1 MRQFRVG
8 RVADIPLRMD
18 VSVVVV
24 SATIAAIVAIL
35 AGDWAEILNL
45 SAGTDLD
52 SERLGTGM
60 VPWLLGVVTA
70 VLLLA
75 SLLGHELGHCLAARR
90 YGLAVESITFW
101 LFGGAARIQTTPA
114 TWRQE
119 AAISLAGPVASLLS
133 GLAATVAFLALAPG
147 GTTLADSFLFVLGYL
162 VVMNLGLAAL
172 NMIPVVPVDGGQAIR
187 AVLSRS
193 RPYSAATKLTAAISV
208 GLAGT
213 LALAGIALSL
223 YALVWLALF
232 LIAGAL
238 VGMR

>member
-24 SATIAAIVAIL
+24 SAAIAAMVAVL

-45 SAGTDLD
+45 SVGTDLD
-52 SERLGTGM
+52 SERLGAGV

-75 SLLGHELGHCLAARR
+75 SVLGHELGHCLAARR
-90 YGLAVESITFW
+90 YGLPVESITFW
-101 LFGGAARIQTTPA
+101 LFGGAARIQTAPA

-119 AAISLAGPVASLLS
+119 AAISLAGPAASLCS
-133 GLAATVAFLALAPG
+133 GLAAAVAFLALAPG
-147 GTTLADSFLFVLGYL
+147 GTALADSVLFVLGYL
-162 VVMNLGLAAL
+162 VMMNLGLAVL
-172 NMIPVVPVDGGQAIR
+172 NMVPVVPVDGGQAIR

-193 RPYSAATKLTAAISV
+193 RSYSAATKLTAAVGV

-213 LALAGIALSL
+213 LAVAGIVLSL

-232 LIAGAL
+232 IVAGAL
-238 VGMR
+238 VGSR

>member
-1 MRQFRVG
+1 
-8 RVADIPLRMD
+8 
-18 VSVVVV
+18 
-24 SATIAAIVAIL
+24 
-35 AGDWAEILNL
+35 
-45 SAGTDLD
+45 
-52 SERLGTGM
+52 
-60 VPWLLGVVTA
+60 
-70 VLLLA
+70 
-75 SLLGHELGHCLAARR
+75 
-90 YGLAVESITFW
+90 
-101 LFGGAARIQTTPA
+101 
-114 TWRQE
+114 
-119 AAISLAGPVASLLS
+119 
-133 GLAATVAFLALAPG
+133 
-147 GTTLADSFLFVLGYL
+147 VLGYL